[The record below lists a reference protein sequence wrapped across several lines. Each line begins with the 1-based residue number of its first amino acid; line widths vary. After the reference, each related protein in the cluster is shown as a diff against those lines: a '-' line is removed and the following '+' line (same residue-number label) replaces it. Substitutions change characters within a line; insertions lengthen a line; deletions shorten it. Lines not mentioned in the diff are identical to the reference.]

1 MRIIAAIVLLS
12 CSALGQYK
20 PAVGAPIPAPI
31 LTGRKVFVA
40 DAGWEEPFYEEPLFS
55 GGPDRAYNQFYA
67 AAKAWGHYETVT
79 SPADADVLFEIG
91 FSVPRV
97 DVTSVRGER
106 LLISI
111 PYDPQFRLVI
121 RDAKTNALLWAF
133 VEHAEW
139 AITKGNRDKN
149 FDKAISKL
157 LEDVRR
163 VCEPEPTPVK

>member
-31 LTGRKVFVA
+31 LAGRKVFVA

-97 DVTSVRGER
+97 DVTRFEESVSLSRFPM
-106 LLISI
+106 I
-111 PYDPQFRLVI
+111 PSSD
-121 RDAKTNALLWAF
+121 W
-133 VEHAEW
+133 
-139 AITKGNRDKN
+139 
-149 FDKAISKL
+149 
-157 LEDVRR
+157 
-163 VCEPEPTPVK
+163 